1 MELLQRTR
9 TEHCEDNQKS
19 DQAALKRSSS
29 SSSGVDTFGQ
39 ILGVE
44 KGTKL
49 TDTTTKSIKQ
59 TYNPGFYFSIF
70 IFSILLDGLT
80 AEEYF
85 NPTPET
91 EKKDIG
97 RPKIMKEKRQSFKGS
112 AWITENC
119 PISLVDELIPI
130 LGVYLFLLRVKYNS
144 PSGACVTHL
153 IETLRYLVQ
162 LQ

>member
-1 MELLQRTR
+1 
-9 TEHCEDNQKS
+9 
-19 DQAALKRSSS
+19 LKRSSS
-29 SSSGVDTFGQ
+29 SSSGADTFGQ

-59 TYNPGFYFSIF
+59 TYNPGLMPLIFTFFTSI
-70 IFSILLDGLT
+70 DGLS

-91 EKKDIG
+91 EQKDIG

-112 AWITENC
+112 AWITENS

-130 LGVYLFLLRVKYNS
+130 LGTYLLR
-144 PSGACVTHL
+144 
-153 IETLRYLVQ
+153 LRSSSFGRV
-162 LQ
+162 